1 MKKLRECVLFA
12 IEKHKGQKR
21 NYSDTDFVVHSIRVM
36 TQMDTFEE
44 KIVAVLH
51 DVVEDTDATIQDI
64 RFLAG
69 DAISDKVDI
78 LTHKNGTSYIEYIK
92 EVSVDEICTKVKIAD
107 IVDNLSDN
115 PSSRMIEKGI
125 KAIYYLTETT
135 HNTN

>member
-1 MKKLRECVLFA
+1 
-12 IEKHKGQKR
+12 
-21 NYSDTDFVVHSIRVM
+21 M

-69 DAISDKVDI
+69 DAIADKVDI